1 MRAEPSIRIGTSG
14 WHYRHW
20 VGAFYPSDLRPADYL
35 GHYARHLATVEINN
49 TFYHLPK
56 AETLAAWHAATPEG
70 FIFACKASRY
80 ITHMKKL
87 RDPTR
92 SSRRFFTAIESL
104 EEKLGPILFQLP
116 PRWRLNLDRFSAF
129 LDALPTCH
137 HIAFE
142 FRDESWFAPP
152 VYELLA
158 RHKAAFCIFELAGN
172 LSPIEVTADFVYLR
186 LHGPGAAYR
195 GGYDDSTL
203 EGWAARLLTWR
214 KAGLDA
220 FVYFDNDEMG
230 YAVRDARRL
239 IAMVERGDGLPQ
251 EVSP

>member
-1 MRAEPSIRIGTSG
+1 MRSRPDILIGTSG

-20 VGAFYPSDLRPADYL
+20 VGPFYPRDLRPEAYL

-49 TFYHLPK
+49 TFYQLPK
-56 AETLAAWHAATPEG
+56 AETLAAWRDDTPEG

-87 RDPTR
+87 RDPTE
-92 SSRRFFTAIESL
+92 SSKRFFAAIEPL

-116 PRWRLNLDRFSAF
+116 PRWRLNLDRLAAF
-129 LDALPTCH
+129 LDALPTGQR
-137 HIAFE
+137 IALE
-142 FRDESWFAPP
+142 FRDESWFSPA
-152 VYELLA
+152 VCELLA
-158 RHKAAFCIFELAGN
+158 RHKAALCIYDLAGK

-195 GGYDDSTL
+195 GGYEDDTL
-203 EGWAARLLTWR
+203 AIWATRLLTWR
-214 KAGLDA
+214 KAGLDT
-220 FVYFDNDEMG
+220 FVYFDNDEKG

-239 IAMVERGDGLPQ
+239 CALVGRSAPVAPGSL
-251 EVSP
+251 